1 MKCQQLQFGGASYHR
16 AGRPRSLRTRR
27 SCLLVCPRLWVLIA
41 CPFVPLL
48 AEETAPR
55 LNEIQV
61 IGTHNSYH
69 LEPSA
74 TVVQAITTVYPAA
87 KTELAY
93 SHRPLQEQFDKLGV
107 RQVELDLFADPE
119 GGHFG
124 WPLGARLDGL
134 SREEFDPGGVWQRAG
149 YKIMHVQDV
158 DYRTSVPTFRA
169 ALRQINRW
177 SLSHPGHVPIM
188 VLLELKERAIVGLT
202 RPVALTRDRLRE
214 LEAEIREVLQ
224 RERILRP
231 DDVRGTANC
240 LRDAVTQSGW
250 PALRDVAGR
259 VLFALDNE
267 GQLRDRYLELH
278 PGLREGLL
286 FVSVPRSHPA
296 AAWMKIND
304 PVSAQQSIQR
314 LVKSGFLVRTRA
326 DADTQ
331 QARRKDV
338 RRRNMALSSGAHFV
352 STDYPEPDSRLS
364 DYHVRLPGGVVARAN
379 PVSGTHLR
387 AGEWEVD
394 LRRVP

>member
-1 MKCQQLQFGGASYHR
+1 MKCQQVQLGGECWHR
-16 AGRPRSLRTRR
+16 EDHPRSLRTSR
-27 SCLLVCPRLWVLIA
+27 SILLVCLLLWGLSV
-41 CPFVPLL
+41 CPFVPLM
-48 AEETAPR
+48 AADTAAR
-55 LNEIQV
+55 LNQIQV

-74 TVVQAITTVYPAA
+74 TVVEAITTVYPGA

-93 SHRPLQEQFDKLGV
+93 RHRPLQEQFDKLGV
-107 RQVELDLFADPE
+107 RQVELDLFADPD

-134 SREEFDPGGVWQRAG
+134 SREEFDPRGIWQQPG

-158 DYRTSVPTFRA
+158 DYRTTVPTFRA

-177 SLSHPGHVPIM
+177 SLAHPRHVPIM

-202 RPVALTRDRLRE
+202 RPVAMTRDRLRE
-214 LEAEIREVLQ
+214 LEAEIREVLEV
-224 RERILRP
+224 ERILRP
-231 DDVRGTANC
+231 DDVRGTASC
-240 LRDAVTQSGW
+240 LRDAVIKSGW
-250 PALRDVAGR
+250 PALQDVAGR
-259 VLFALDNE
+259 VLFGLDNE

-278 PGLREGLL
+278 PGLRDGLL
-286 FVSVPRSHPA
+286 FVSVPESHPA

-304 PVSAQQSIQR
+304 PVSAQQRIQR

-338 RRRNMALSSGAHFV
+338 RRRNLALSSGAHFV

-379 PVSGTHLR
+379 PVSGAHLR